1 MEDRVY
7 LINLYDFYGELLTEK
22 QQLYF
27 EDYYFNNLTFEEI
40 GINNNISRNAIFKQ
54 VKEVIE
60 KLNVYEEK
68 LNLYSKS
75 IKLRDIIKKIDN
87 VSIKEEIENLI

>member
-40 GINNNISRNAIFKQ
+40 GDNNSISRNAIHKQ

-60 KLNVYEEK
+60 RLNFYEEK
-68 LNLYSKS
+68 LGLYFKS
-75 IKLRDIIKKIDN
+75 NKIRDIIKKIDD
-87 VSIKEEIENLI
+87 VKIKEDIENLI